1 MWRTV
6 AGEKAALAHIAVFLA
21 FWSRSGSH
29 VTADRL
35 PGIFGEKF
43 TIFKISRCPAK
54 DKIDISFDIASLVEM
69 PSIDPWCRLL
79 WSYKSIRLDLFWRQR
94 RCEQGIL
101 VS

>member
-6 AGEKAALAHIAVFLA
+6 AGEKTALAHIAVFLA

-79 WSYKSIRLDLFWRQR
+79 WPYKSIRLDFFWRQR